1 MNQLSIVIPIYNE
14 KENIKYLFN
23 EFKQY
28 KIYEIVDEV
37 IYIDDCSTDGSLV
50 ELNLIKKKVF
60 KSNCFASLKKFWT
73 K

>member
-28 KIYEIVDEV
+28 KIYEKTVM
-37 IYIDDCSTDGSLV
+37 SLWGSARR
-50 ELNLIKKKVF
+50 NTT
-60 KSNCFASLKKFWT
+60 S
-73 K
+73 

>member
-50 ELNLIKKKVF
+50 EF
-60 KSNCFASLKKFWT
+60 D
-73 K
+73 